1 MFWLTLLLASAFE
14 IAFTS
19 CLAAS
24 KGLTKWGP
32 GTGFVVCAFISMYLL
47 SRCVGEGKLPIG
59 TAYAVWTGLGAA
71 GTALIGI
78 CFFKEPATVA
88 RLLFLTLLIGSVVGL
103 KFVSH

>member
-1 MFWLTLLLASAFE
+1 MYWLILLIAAAFE

-24 KGLTKWGP
+24 KNLTKPGP
-32 GTGFVVCAFISMYLL
+32 SIGFVVCAFISMYLL
-47 SRCVGEGKLPIG
+47 SRCVGEGRISIG

-71 GTALIGI
+71 GTVIAGI
-78 CFFKEPATVA
+78 CFFKEPVTAM

-103 KFVSH
+103 KLSSH